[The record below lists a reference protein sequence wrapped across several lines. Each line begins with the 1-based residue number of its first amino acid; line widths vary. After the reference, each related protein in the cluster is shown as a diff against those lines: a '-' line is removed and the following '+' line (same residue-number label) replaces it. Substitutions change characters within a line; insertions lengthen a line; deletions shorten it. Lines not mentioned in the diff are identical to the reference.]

1 MGTATPVY
9 GTDEAGNV
17 VPAGTLTVNAD
28 GTWTFT
34 PAPGF
39 TGDVPAVY
47 TIADPDGLTDTA
59 TLTITIVP
67 DLANE
72 TFANDDAS
80 VGLQGVAQ
88 TGNILANDDGSGR
101 ERPGRDPDRHE
112 RRRDARHGARGRDAA
127 DDHAGRHAHR
137 HADGGPGD
145 GGVRVAA
152 GARVRGHGGGAVP
165 GV

>member
-1 MGTATPVY
+1 MY

-67 DLANE
+67 DVANE

-80 VGLQGVAQ
+80 VGPQGVAQ
-88 TGNILANDDGSGR
+88 TGNILANDT
-101 ERPGRDPDRHE
+101 DPEGNDQ
-112 RRRDARHGARGRDAA
+112 DVTLIDTN
-127 DDHAGRHAHR
+127 
-137 HADGGPGD
+137 GD
-145 GGVRVAA
+145 GMPDTAPVAGTPLTIMQGGMA
-152 GARVRGHGGGAVP
+152 IGTLTVDPETGAYVWQPAPDVRGHGGGAVR
-165 GV
+165 GL